1 MSKID
6 IVLIKPGSQKQLYG
20 DLSDFK
26 LTAIEP
32 PLWAAILAGYLRHL
46 GYSVIL
52 YDAEVENWDYD
63 QTAKK
68 AIEVDPLLVAIVV
81 SGSNPSASTMNMAG
95 AGEIV
100 TLIQEIA
107 PGIKTLLCGLH
118 PSALPNQ
125 TISEENVD
133 FVCQGEGF
141 YTLPLLIDALK
152 SGTDDFQIDG
162 LWYKK
167 NHQVVSN
174 PRPPLMKN
182 LDDVPMPAWELLPMK
197 KYRAHNWHC
206 FDHIKERQPYAVLY
220 TSLGCPFNCTFCCIN
235 SLFGKHM
242 IRYRSLDKVME
253 ELDFLIN
260 TFGVKNIKI
269 IDEMFALNEKRIV
282 AFCDMII
289 ERKYDLNMWAYARV
303 NTVTEKMLY
312 KMKQA
317 GINWVAYGFESGSKR
332 VIESITKGYKMEQV
346 GKVVEMTYN
355 LDIHICANFIFGL
368 PEDDFDSMHETLKL
382 MLDINAEWANIYCA
396 MAYPGSK
403 LYEMALENDWSLPKS
418 WAGYSQYAYE
428 TLPLPTHYLSGGQ
441 VLSFRDYAFE
451 AYYHNPR
458 YLNMMDKKFG
468 PETVSHIQK
477 MTKNKLN
484 RKYATVSRTQIDGQQ
499 SNGHRSGD

>member
-20 DLSDFK
+20 DLSNFR

-32 PLWAAILAGYLRHL
+32 PLWAAILAGYLKHS

-52 YDAEVENWDYD
+52 YDAEVENWDYK

-68 AIEVDPLLVAIVV
+68 AIEVDPVLVVVVV
-81 SGSNPSASTMNMAG
+81 SGSNPSASTMNMTG

-100 TLIQEIA
+100 TLIHDQA
-107 PGIKTLLCGLH
+107 PDVKTLLFGLH
-118 PSALPNQ
+118 PSALPEQ
-125 TISEENVD
+125 TISEENID

-152 SGTDDFQIDG
+152 SGADDFQIHG

-167 NHQVVSN
+167 DHQVFSN

-235 SLFGKHM
+235 AMFGKHM
-242 IRYRSLDKVME
+242 IRYRNLDNVME

-260 TFGVKNIKI
+260 TFGVKNIKV

-282 AFCDMII
+282 ALCDMII

-368 PEDDFDSMHETLKL
+368 PEDDFDSMNETLKL

-403 LYEMALENDWSLPKS
+403 LYEMALENKWPLPAS
-418 WAGYSQYAYE
+418 WEGYSQYAYE
-428 TLPLPTHYLSGGQ
+428 TLPLPTNYLTGGQ
-441 VLSFRDYAFE
+441 VLSFRDYAFQT
-451 AYYHNPR
+451 YYHNPR
-458 YLNMMDKKFG
+458 YLNMIENKFDTSAALHIKEMAAKKL
-468 PETVSHIQK
+468 E
-477 MTKNKLN
+477 
-484 RKYATVSRTQIDGQQ
+484 RKYTTI
-499 SNGHRSGD
+499 